1 MTQPHHASLWTA
13 TADVPTFP
21 PLAGGAETDVLVI
34 GAGIVGLTLAD
45 LLKRAGRSVV
55 LIEAKRI
62 GAQVTG
68 RSTAKLTALQGLAYS
83 QILEKHNLAAARSY
97 AQAHS
102 QAIEYVATRA
112 TEAGIECDLRREPAF
127 TVSEAPD
134 GMRRIHAE
142 ARAARD
148 AGLAAE
154 VVDSVPLPFPV
165 AGAVRLDNQIAF
177 HPQRYLA
184 GLAHLVHGNA
194 GQIFEQ
200 TRALSVEECRPS
212 KVVTDRGTIRARDV
226 VVTTHIPFLDRGL
239 FFTKAFPRQHTV
251 IAARIPE
258 DKVPG
263 GMCLA
268 IDEPGWSV
276 RSFHDDQGPILIA
289 TGTGNRPGHTDTLN
303 EARRLETFA
312 RERFGATEVLYRWT
326 NQDYDSMDRLPYVGR
341 MPGLDRVWLAT
352 GFSAWGL
359 SGGTAA
365 AQLLADL
372 LEGRRGE
379 LATHWDAR
387 RWNLRK
393 VGRDF
398 LSTNLHA
405 GKEMISDRLNARH
418 APPADE
424 LAPGQGGV
432 VRHQGGVVA
441 AWRDESGTL
450 TTFSAN
456 CTHLGCLV
464 SWDPLEQ
471 VWLCPCHGS
480 VFDRQGRVVHG
491 PAVRDLKRL

>member
-1 MTQPHHASLWTA
+1 MTKPQNASLWTA
-13 TADVPTFP
+13 TAEVPTFP
-21 PLAGGAETDVLVI
+21 MLAGGAEADVAVI

-55 LIEAKRI
+55 MIDARRV

-83 QILEKHNLAAARSY
+83 QILAKHSPAAARTY
-97 AQAHS
+97 ARAHS

-112 TEAGIECDLRREPAF
+112 AEAGIDCDLHRVPAF
-127 TVSEAPD
+127 TLSEGPG
-134 GMRRIHAE
+134 GMERIHAE

-148 AGLAAE
+148 AGLAVEE
-154 VVDSVPLPFPV
+154 VDTVPLPFPV
-165 AGAVRLDNQIAF
+165 AGAIRLMDQIAF

-184 GLAHLVHGNA
+184 GLARLVIGDG

-200 TRALSVEECRPS
+200 TRALSIEECQPS
-212 KVVTDRGTIRARDV
+212 RVITDRGTVKARDV
-226 VVTTHIPFLDRGL
+226 IVATNLPFLDRGL
-239 FFTKAFPRQHTV
+239 YFAKAFPRRHTV
-251 IAARIPE
+251 LAARIPE

-263 GMCLA
+263 GMFLS

-276 RSFHDDQGPILIA
+276 RSYRDDQGPILIA
-289 TGTGNRPGHTDTLN
+289 TGAGTRPGHGDTLAAARQL
-303 EARRLETFA
+303 EAFVRD
-312 RERFGATEVLYRWT
+312 RFGATEVLYRWA

-341 MPGLDRVWLAT
+341 MPRMDRVWLAT

-365 AQLLADL
+365 ARLLADL

-379 LATHWDAR
+379 LAAHWDAR
-387 RWNLRK
+387 RWNLRTA
-393 VGRDF
+393 GRDF
-398 LSTNLHA
+398 LSTNLHT
-405 GKEMISDRLNARH
+405 GKEMLSDRLSARR
-418 APPADE
+418 APPADD
-424 LAPGQGGV
+424 LAPGQGGI
-432 VRHQGGVVA
+432 VRHQGRTVA
-441 AWRDESGTL
+441 AWRDDSGAL
-450 TTFSAN
+450 RTFSAN

-471 VWLCPCHGS
+471 VWQCPCHGS
-480 VFDRQGRVVHG
+480 VFDREGRVMHG